1 MHYFAEFMG
10 RSDEARRAKRRRQK
24 EKRKIKKMIL
34 SSDNSEQQL
43 TTSSSASYDLDCD
56 HGIDKDVLE
65 MKFEDGFRQLDEING
80 KEVPQYSTKYLLKSR
95 EILMSKV
102 EHYRQQ
108 LDQYE
113 LEKRR
118 MALETRK
125 TIENVKTFYKNIAL
139 GPTRTGRI
147 VKAAIQDTHTAKT
160 FLKEVLEQ
168 STVMYP

>member
-1 MHYFAEFMG
+1 MTVSLIFLNQALWFVTVSLTFIFQTQVMTVLFYSITKQWGEVMWLDVPKG
-10 RSDEARRAKRRRQK
+10 KDKKKNEKLTSDHSTGQE
-24 EKRKIKKMIL
+24 
-34 SSDNSEQQL
+34 L
-43 TTSSSASYDLDCD
+43 TTPSSASHDLDYD

-65 MKFEDGFRQLDEING
+65 MKFEDGFRELDG
-80 KEVPQYSTKYLLKSR
+80 KAVPQYSKQYLLKSR

-125 TIENVKTFYKNIAL
+125 
-139 GPTRTGRI
+139 
-147 VKAAIQDTHTAKT
+147 
-160 FLKEVLEQ
+160 
-168 STVMYP
+168 M